1 MAHANPNVLGA
12 PHWRVRKTGTLFPG
26 HYPAVVAEFGAWG
39 IGNHPET
46 GRVTKMFLARETL
59 EFRTVEEAEEA
70 LRKIIPDSGLS
81 A

>member
-1 MAHANPNVLGA
+1 MAHANPNTLGVLQ
-12 PHWRVRKTGTLFPG
+12 WRVRRTGTIFPD

-39 IGNHPET
+39 LGNHPET
-46 GRVTKMFLARETL
+46 GRVTKMFLVRERL
-59 EFRTVEEAEEA
+59 EFRTVEEAEAA